1 MSAYAARGC
10 SDRQVV
16 RLHTGRPSKSKARS
30 ARSAPKARV
39 EGRHLG
45 HRFDIWACAFSSARL
60 VVGERMQAFT
70 RHASGRD
77 STVKAVLF
85 LILTTALACGAS
97 EPVTTR
103 NSELTHGNVQMNL
116 EVGVTTQTNVL
127 EVFGAPNITS
137 IDGSG
142 REVWTYQ
149 RHATVSQSK
158 SRSGYFTIIIAG
170 GSSGRSSSQQ
180 STRTITLIIKF
191 DENGVVS
198 DFNSRTSN
206 F

>member
-1 MSAYAARGC
+1 M
-10 SDRQVV
+10 
-16 RLHTGRPSKSKARS
+16 
-30 ARSAPKARV
+30 
-39 EGRHLG
+39 
-45 HRFDIWACAFSSARL
+45 
-60 VVGERMQAFT
+60 
-70 RHASGRD
+70 
-77 STVKAVLF
+77 AVLAEQATR
-85 LILTTALACGAS
+85 LRSLLNLVLVHAVILTGCGGS

-103 NSELTHGNVQMNL
+103 NSQLTHGNVQMTL
-116 EVGVTTQTNVL
+116 EVGATTQTEVL

-142 REVWTYQ
+142 QEVWTYQ

-158 SRSGYFTIIIAG
+158 SRSGYFTVILAG

-191 DENGVVS
+191 DKVGVVS
-198 DFNSRTSN
+198 NFNSRTSN